1 MIKYGFKN
9 EMAEVSW
16 CYNLCSKLIFTVT
29 DVRLRPNFKVSKLFY
44 TLTLFLQFNF
54 QISNG
59 YLKYFK

>member
-44 TLTLFLQFNF
+44 TLTSFLQFNF
-54 QISNG
+54 
-59 YLKYFK
+59 